1 LNNIPRKKVV
11 QKLIESQLPD
21 VVFIQETKLAV
32 DGLANCTPH
41 IWPQGN
47 WQGVGARNSS
57 GGVAC
62 FWNPRKFLPLWWIS
76 SRSSISLVASCL
88 DTGERC
94 LLSNIYAPTDIS
106 GKSNLWAHISYI
118 RVLNPFLPWILAGDF
133 NSITSLDEKRGGI
146 ARLDPS
152 AHLLRDMI
160 DSLHLIDVKPNNG
173 VFTWNNR
180 RCGAEAIS
188 ERLDRFLVSCYWMN
202 NRLMTSSEILDW
214 RGSDHW
220 PIKLSV
226 TAYGITKNT
235 SFKF

>member
-1 LNNIPRKKVV
+1 M
-11 QKLIESQLPD
+11 
-21 VVFIQETKLAV
+21 A
-32 DGLANCTPH
+32 
-41 IWPQGN
+41 GN
-47 WQGVGARNSS
+47 
-57 GGVAC
+57 
-62 FWNPRKFLPLWWIS
+62 
-76 SRSSISLVASCL
+76 
-88 DTGERC
+88 
-94 LLSNIYAPTDIS
+94 
-106 GKSNLWAHISYI
+106 
-118 RVLNPFLPWILAGDF
+118 F

-235 SFKF
+235 SFKFQLMWLRDQSLHDLMVNWWYEGRPAHGTAMYTFCKRLQHVKYRLKKWNKQCFGNLQVQRMAAQSKLDNITQLIRDQGRTVDLSEAEYVALKGLEEWELREDFFGRKNLVLNIFSRGIGTLHSFIG